1 MVEQS
6 SDPSSTAN
14 APSIDASEP
23 ANAPSIDASEVLQ
36 NSDAGYGFSRPSFSY
51 LNAINMAPG
60 TSQSSSSPV
69 ESPRSLASLQ
79 PMASGLSMHTAPAF
93 SYNDLHSSGSPLG
106 AKSTNVIEQGH
117 SGVGT
122 SASSAAPSVLSPA
135 PPFTSHPWS
144 FMPGK
149 AVHALGPPCPLPVAI
164 LDQNLSLT
172 GNVSLDRSALPNQN
186 NPSLIANVRADSGQ
200 EVNARASAPAF
211 TLPASQLAH
220 TNLSTSAN
228 QFISNSQN
236 NSSMWMS
243 PLPAFQAST
252 GMPRNPVTP
261 GPPGIAPTFSSIPYI
276 TSQPSAMNST
286 TFPRNFMP
294 AAPVL
299 PNPPIQHQTVTPYVS
314 PSPQPAPP
322 GLWLQSQQISGP
334 VRSPFSP
341 YADGIPGPFPIPNR
355 AMTPL
360 FDVQPPG
367 VFPLVSSIGGPTSS
381 VASGG
386 HSVIA
391 SVQSELPPGT
401 DNSKHAGN
409 DRTDHES
416 SGKEHLD
423 AWATHWTETGTKYY
437 YNALT
442 GESTYEK
449 PNGFKGESDKATVQ
463 SIPVSWEKL
472 AGTDWTLVTT
482 NNGKKYYYNSTTKFS
497 SWQIP
502 NEVIELQKKQASDSL
517 KAQSMSVTHTS
528 VVTEKGS
535 GPVSLS
541 TPAADSG
548 GRESVTLRPSNAPGS
563 SSALDLIKK
572 KLQDPGTPDTTPMSA
587 ALSGAIPLELNGSK
601 SIEATVK
608 GPQNENSREKRK
620 DANGNGDLSDTSSDS
635 EDEDRGPSKEERVLQ
650 FKEML
655 KERGVA
661 PFSKWEKELPKIVFD
676 PRFKAIPSHSARRTI
691 FDHYVRTRAEE
702 ERKEKRAAQKAALDG
717 FKQLLEEAKEDI
729 DHNTDY
735 HSCKRKWGE
744 DARFQALDRKE
755 KEILLNERV
764 LPLKRAAYER
774 ARAERT
780 AATSSFKSM
789 LQDNSDITSSSRW
802 SKVKD
807 SLKSDSRYKSV
818 NHEDREKLFNEYIAE
833 LKAAEEETER
843 KSRAKKDEEEKL
855 KERERALRKRKERE
869 EQEVE
874 RVRLKARRKEAVESY
889 QALLVETIKD
899 FRASWTESKPKL
911 EKDPQGRVAN
921 PHLDKSDLE
930 KHFREHVKSL
940 HERCALEFRTLLTEV
955 ITVEAAIPE
964 MQEGKT
970 ILNSWSTA
978 KQLLKSDPRYKK
990 MRRKERE
997 SLWRRH
1003 AEEIQRK
1010 QKSLN
1015 DQDAE
1020 KHAEP
1025 KTRNSVD
1032 SGKHVSGSRRTHDH
1046 R

>member
-6 SDPSSTAN
+6 SDPSST

-23 ANAPSIDASEVLQ
+23 ANAPSIDASDVLQ
-36 NSDAGYGFSRPSFSY
+36 NSDAGCGFSQPFFSY
-51 LNAINMAPG
+51 LNAIDMVPG
-60 TSQSSSSPV
+60 ISQSSSSSV
-69 ESPRSLASLQ
+69 ESPRSLESLQ
-79 PMASGLSMHTAPAF
+79 PMASSLSMNTAPAF
-93 SYNDLHSSGSPLG
+93 SYNELYSSDSPLG
-106 AKSTNVIEQGH
+106 VQSTNMVIKQGH

-122 SASSAAPSVLSPA
+122 SASSAAPSVLSLA
-135 PPFTSHPWS
+135 PPLPSQPWS

-149 AVHALGPPCPLPVAI
+149 AVHAIGPPCPLPVAL
-164 LDQNLSLT
+164 LDQNSFLT
-172 GNVSLDRSALPNQN
+172 GNVSLDWSVRPNQN
-186 NPSLIANVRADSGQ
+186 DPSLIANLRVDCIQ
-200 EVNARASAPAF
+200 EVNARASVPAF

-220 TNLSTSAN
+220 TNLITSAT
-228 QFISNSQN
+228 QFISNNQN
-236 NSSMWMS
+236 NTSMWMT
-243 PLPAFQAST
+243 PLPAFQAPT
-252 GMPRNPVTP
+252 GMPRTPVTP
-261 GPPGIAPTFSSIPYI
+261 GPPGIAPTFPSISYI
-276 TSQPSAMNST
+276 TSQPLAMNST
-286 TFPRNFMP
+286 TIPRNFMP
-294 AAPVL
+294 AAAVL

-314 PSPQPAPP
+314 LSPQPAPP
-322 GLWLQSQQISGP
+322 GLWLQSQQIRGP
-334 VRSPFSP
+334 VKSPFSP
-341 YADGIPGPFPIPNR
+341 YADYIPGPYPIPDR
-355 AMTPL
+355 AMPSL

-367 VFPLVSSIGGPTSS
+367 VFPLVSSIGGPMSS

-386 HSVIA
+386 HSAIA
-391 SVQSELPPGT
+391 SVRSDLPPGT

-409 DRTDHES
+409 DQTNHES

-423 AWATHWTETGTKYY
+423 AWATHLTETGMKYY
-437 YNALT
+437 YNAST

-449 PNGFKGESDKATVQ
+449 PNGFEEESGKATVQ
-463 SIPVSWEKL
+463 PIPVSWEKL
-472 AGTDWTLVTT
+472 AETDWTLVTT
-482 NNGKKYYYNSTTKFS
+482 NNGKKYYYNSTTKLS

-502 NEVIELQKKQASDSL
+502 NEVIELQKKKASDSL
-517 KAQSMSVTHTS
+517 KAQSMLGTNTN

-535 GPVSLS
+535 GTVSLS

-548 GRESVTLRPSNAPGS
+548 GRESIMLRPSNAYGS

-572 KLQDPGTPDTTPMSA
+572 KLQDPGTPGATPMSA
-587 ALSGAIPLELNGSK
+587 ALSGAIPLELNVSK
-601 SIEATVK
+601 STEATIK
-608 GPQNENSREKRK
+608 GHQNENSREKRK

-635 EDEDRGPSKEERVLQ
+635 DDEDRGPSKEECVLQ

-702 ERKEKRAAQKAALDG
+702 ERKEKKAAQKAALDG

-735 HSCKRKWGE
+735 QSFKRKWGE
-744 DARFQALDRKE
+744 DARFQALDPKE
-755 KEILLNERV
+755 KEFLLNERV

-774 ARAERT
+774 AQAERT

-789 LQDNSDITSSSRW
+789 LQENGDITSSSRW

-833 LKAAEEETER
+833 LKAAEEEIER
-843 KSRAKKDEEEKL
+843 KSRAKKEEEEKL
-855 KERERALRKRKERE
+855 KEKERALRKRKERE

-874 RVRLKARRKEAVESY
+874 RVRVKARRKEAVESY

-911 EKDPQGRVAN
+911 EKDPQGRAAN

-930 KHFREHVKSL
+930 KHFREHIKSL
-940 HERCALEFRTLLTEV
+940 HERCALEFRALLTEV
-955 ITVEAAIPE
+955 ITVEAAT
-964 MQEGKT
+964 QETQEVKT
-970 ILNSWSTA
+970 ILNSWSMA
-978 KQLLKSDPRYKK
+978 KQLLKGDTRFKK

-1015 DQDAE
+1015 EQDVE
-1020 KHAEP
+1020 RHAEP

-1032 SGKHVSGSRRTHDH
+1032 SRKHVSGSRRTHDH

>member
-14 APSIDASEP
+14 ASSIDASEP
-23 ANAPSIDASEVLQ
+23 ANASSIDASEVLQ

-79 PMASGLSMHTAPAF
+79 PMTSSLSMNTAPAF

-106 AKSTNVIEQGH
+106 AQSTNVVIEQGH

-122 SASSAAPSVLSPA
+122 TASSAAPSVLSPA

-149 AVHALGPPCPLPVAI
+149 V
-164 LDQNLSLT
+164 
-172 GNVSLDRSALPNQN
+172 
-186 NPSLIANVRADSGQ
+186 NVRADGAQ

-211 TLPASQLAH
+211 TLPASQLAY
-220 TNLSTSAN
+220 TNLSTSTN
-228 QFISNSQN
+228 QFISNNQN

-243 PLPAFQAST
+243 PLPAFQAPT

-261 GPPGIAPTFSSIPYI
+261 GPPGIAPTFPSVPYI
-276 TSQPSAMNST
+276 TSQPSAMNSN

-299 PNPPIQHQTVTPYVS
+299 PNPPIQHQTVT

-341 YADGIPGPFPIPNR
+341 YADGIPGPYPIPNR

-386 HSVIA
+386 HSTIA

-409 DRTDHES
+409 DQTDHES

-463 SIPVSWEKL
+463 PIPVSWEKL

-482 NNGKKYYYNSTTKFS
+482 NNGKKYYYNSTTKLS

-517 KAQSMSVTHTS
+517 KAQSMSVTHTN

-548 GRESVTLRPSNAPGS
+548 GRESIALRPSNASGS

-635 EDEDRGPSKEERVLQ
+635 EDEDRGPSKEECVLQ

-729 DHNTDY
+729 DHNTNY

-807 SLKSDSRYKSV
+807 SLKSDPRYKSV
-818 NHEDREKLFNEYIAE
+818 NHEDREKLFNEYIME
-833 LKAAEEETER
+833 LKAAEEEIER

-940 HERCALEFRTLLTEV
+940 HERCALEFRTLLTEL
-955 ITVEAAIPE
+955 ITVEAAIQE

-1020 KHAEP
+1020 RHAEP

>member
-6 SDPSSTAN
+6 SEPSSTAN
-14 APSIDASEP
+14 TPSKGASEP
-23 ANAPSIDASEVLQ
+23 ANAPFKDASEVQQ

-60 TSQSSSSPV
+60 TYQQSSSSP
-69 ESPRSLASLQ
+69 
-79 PMASGLSMHTAPAF
+79 
-93 SYNDLHSSGSPLG
+93 
-106 AKSTNVIEQGH
+106 VIEQGH

-149 AVHALGPPCPLPVAI
+149 VVHAIGPPHSLPVAI
-164 LDQNLSLT
+164 PDQNSSLT
-172 GNVSLDRSALPNQN
+172 GNVSLDRSLWPNQN
-186 NPSLIANVRADSGQ
+186 KQPLIANLRADGTQ
-200 EVNARASAPAF
+200 EVNFIASSPAF

-220 TNLSTSAN
+220 TNISTSAT
-228 QFISNSQN
+228 QFISNNQN

-243 PLPAFQAST
+243 PLPAFQVPT
-252 GMPRNPVTP
+252 GMPRTPVTP
-261 GPPGIAPTFSSIPYI
+261 GPPGIAPAFPPIPCI
-276 TSQPSAMNST
+276 TSQPSAVNST
-286 TFPRNFMP
+286 TLPRNFMP

-322 GLWLQSQQISGP
+322 GLWLQPHQISGS

-341 YADGIPGPFPIPNR
+341 YADGIPGPYPIPNR
-355 AMTPL
+355 AMPPP

-367 VFPLVSSIGGPTSS
+367 VFPLVSIGGPTSS

-386 HSVIA
+386 HSTKE
-391 SVQSELPPGT
+391 ELPPGT
-401 DNSKHAGN
+401 DDSKHAGN
-409 DRTDHES
+409 NQTNHEA
-416 SGKEHLD
+416 SGKEQLD

-463 SIPVSWEKL
+463 PIPVSWEKL

-482 NNGKKYYYNSTTKFS
+482 NNGKKYYYNSTTKSS

-517 KAQSMSVTHTS
+517 KAESMSWTNTN

-535 GPVSLS
+535 NPVTLS
-541 TPAADSG
+541 APAADSG
-548 GRESVTLRPSNAPGS
+548 GRDSTTLRPSNASGS

-572 KLQDPGTPDTTPMSA
+572 KLQDSGTPDTTPTSA
-587 ALSGAIPLELNGSK
+587 ALSGAMPLELNGSK
-601 SIEATVK
+601 SIEATIK

-635 EDEDRGPSKEERVLQ
+635 EVEDGGPSKEECVLQ

-676 PRFKAIPSHSARRTI
+676 PRFKGIPSHSARRAI

-717 FKQLLEEAKEDI
+717 FKQLLEEAKEDV

-735 HSCKRKWGE
+735 QSFKRKWGE

-764 LPLKRAAYER
+764 LPLKRAAIER
-774 ARAERT
+774 AQAERI

-789 LQDNSDITSSSRW
+789 LQDNRDITSSSRW

-833 LKAAEEETER
+833 LKAAEQEIER

-874 RVRLKARRKEAVESY
+874 RVRSKARRKEAVESY

-911 EKDPQGRVAN
+911 EKDPQGRAAN

-940 HERCALEFRTLLTEV
+940 HERCVLEFRALLTAV
-955 ITVEAAIPE
+955 ITVEAATRE
-964 MQEGKT
+964 TQEGKT

-978 KQLLKSDPRYKK
+978 KQLMKSDPRYKK

-997 SLWRRH
+997 SLWHRH

-1015 DQDAE
+1015 DQDVE
-1020 KHAEP
+1020 RHAEQ
-1025 KTRNSVD
+1025 KFRNSAD
-1032 SGKHVSGSRRTHDH
+1032 LGKHVSGSRRTHDH

>member
-14 APSIDASEP
+14 ASSIDASEP
-23 ANAPSIDASEVLQ
+23 ANASSIDASEVLQ

-79 PMASGLSMHTAPAF
+79 PMTSSLSMNTAPAF

-106 AKSTNVIEQGH
+106 AQSTNVIEQGH

-122 SASSAAPSVLSPA
+122 TASSAAPSVLSPA

-149 AVHALGPPCPLPVAI
+149 V
-164 LDQNLSLT
+164 
-172 GNVSLDRSALPNQN
+172 
-186 NPSLIANVRADSGQ
+186 NVRADGAQ

-211 TLPASQLAH
+211 TLPASQLAY
-220 TNLSTSAN
+220 TNLSTSTN
-228 QFISNSQN
+228 QFISNNQN

-243 PLPAFQAST
+243 PLPAFQAPT

-261 GPPGIAPTFSSIPYI
+261 GPPGIAPTFPSVPYI
-276 TSQPSAMNST
+276 TSQPSAMNSN

-299 PNPPIQHQTVTPYVS
+299 PNPPIQHQTVT

-341 YADGIPGPFPIPNR
+341 YADGIPGPYPIPNR

-386 HSVIA
+386 HSTIA

-409 DRTDHES
+409 DQTDHES

-463 SIPVSWEKL
+463 PIPVSWEKL

-482 NNGKKYYYNSTTKFS
+482 NNGKKYYYNSTTKLS

-517 KAQSMSVTHTS
+517 KAQSMSVTHTN

-548 GRESVTLRPSNAPGS
+548 GRESIALRPSNASGS

-635 EDEDRGPSKEERVLQ
+635 EDEDRGPSKEECVLQ

-729 DHNTDY
+729 DHNTNY

-807 SLKSDSRYKSV
+807 SLKSDPRYKSV
-818 NHEDREKLFNEYIAE
+818 NHEDREKLFNEYIME
-833 LKAAEEETER
+833 LKAAEEEIER

-940 HERCALEFRTLLTEV
+940 HERCALEFRTLLTEL
-955 ITVEAAIPE
+955 ITVEAAIQE

-1020 KHAEP
+1020 RHAEP

>member
-1 MVEQS
+1 
-6 SDPSSTAN
+6 
-14 APSIDASEP
+14 
-23 ANAPSIDASEVLQ
+23 
-36 NSDAGYGFSRPSFSY
+36 
-51 LNAINMAPG
+51 
-60 TSQSSSSPV
+60 
-69 ESPRSLASLQ
+69 
-79 PMASGLSMHTAPAF
+79 
-93 SYNDLHSSGSPLG
+93 
-106 AKSTNVIEQGH
+106 
-117 SGVGT
+117 
-122 SASSAAPSVLSPA
+122 
-135 PPFTSHPWS
+135 
-144 FMPGK
+144 
-149 AVHALGPPCPLPVAI
+149 
-164 LDQNLSLT
+164 
-172 GNVSLDRSALPNQN
+172 
-186 NPSLIANVRADSGQ
+186 
-200 EVNARASAPAF
+200 
-211 TLPASQLAH
+211 
-220 TNLSTSAN
+220 
-228 QFISNSQN
+228 
-236 NSSMWMS
+236 MWMS
-243 PLPAFQAST
+243 PVPAFQTST
-252 GMPRNPVTP
+252 AMPRTPATP
-261 GPPGIAPTFSSIPYI
+261 GPPGIAPAFPSIPFI

-286 TFPRNFMP
+286 TLPINFMP

-341 YADGIPGPFPIPNR
+341 YADGIPGPYPILNR
-355 AMTPL
+355 VVPPL

-367 VFPLVSSIGGPTSS
+367 VFPLVSSTGGPTQSIS
-381 VASGG
+381 SGG
-386 HSVIA
+386 HSAVA

-409 DRTDHES
+409 DQTNHES

-449 PNGFKGESDKATVQ
+449 PNGFKGEPDKETVQ
-463 SIPVSWEKL
+463 PIPVSWEKL

-482 NNGKKYYYNSTTKFS
+482 NNGKKYYYNSTTKLS

-502 NEVIELQKKQASDSL
+502 NEVIDLQKKQASDSL
-517 KAQSMSVTHTS
+517 KAQSLSGTNTN

-548 GRESVTLRPSNAPGS
+548 GRESTTLRPSNSSGS

-572 KLQDPGTPDTTPMSA
+572 KLQDSGTPDTSPMSA
-587 ALSGAIPLELNGSK
+587 APLELNGSK
-601 SIEATVK
+601 SIEATIK
-608 GPQNENSREKRK
+608 GPQNENNREKRK

-635 EDEDRGPSKEERVLQ
+635 EDEDRGPSKEECVVQ

-729 DHNTDY
+729 NHNTDY
-735 HSCKRKWGE
+735 QSFKRKWGD

-774 ARAERT
+774 AQAERT

-789 LQDNSDITSSSRW
+789 LQDNRDITSSSRW

-833 LKAAEEETER
+833 LKAAEVEIER
-843 KSRAKKDEEEKL
+843 KCRAKKDEEEKL

-911 EKDPQGRVAN
+911 EKDPQGRAAN

-940 HERCALEFRTLLTEV
+940 HERCALEFRALLMEV
-955 ITVEAAIPE
+955 VTVEAATQE
-964 MQEGKT
+964 TQEGKT

-1003 AEEIQRK
+1003 AEDIQRK

-1020 KHAEP
+1020 RHAEP

-1032 SGKHVSGSRRTHDH
+1032 SGKHVSGSRRTHHDH